1 MDYAIAYG
9 KRIKLARLQNLL
21 VADVFP
27 KVGTPIDV
35 LCSTRRN
42 FFRLPRAMTVPP
54 APVSTSNKALT
65 RLISTSMT
73 KRFGSVS
80 RFFCLSFTTPKPSCF
95 KKLFSVVDV
104 FAAFF
109 SESLGTVINGDAG
122 NGVGVTSGPCVTG
135 LASGESTADGANAGA
150 AAIWIPHVATAIQ
163 VDMYSSFM
171 VDPPRLTA
179 NCGMFAAEK
188 NTLILSFD
196 AGYRNGFEGL
206 ALSEAS

>member
-1 MDYAIAYG
+1 MRNFFNSNRDGVDYAIAYG
-9 KRIKLARLQNLL
+9 KRIKLRE
-21 VADVFP
+21 VPEFVGGGFFP
-27 KVGTPIDV
+27 KVATPIDV

-73 KRFGSVS
+73 KRFGSAS

-104 FAAFF
+104 FAVFF
-109 SESLGTVINGDAG
+109 SESLGTVINGDVG
-122 NGVGVTSGPCVTG
+122 NGVGVTSGLCVTG
-135 LASGESTADGANAGA
+135 LALGGSTADGANAWA

-163 VDMYSSFM
+163 VDMCSSFM
-171 VDPPRLTA
+171 VDPPRLKA
-179 NCGMFAAEK
+179 IAGC
-188 NTLILSFD
+188 ILD
-196 AGYRNGFEGL
+196 AQSAR
-206 ALSEAS
+206 